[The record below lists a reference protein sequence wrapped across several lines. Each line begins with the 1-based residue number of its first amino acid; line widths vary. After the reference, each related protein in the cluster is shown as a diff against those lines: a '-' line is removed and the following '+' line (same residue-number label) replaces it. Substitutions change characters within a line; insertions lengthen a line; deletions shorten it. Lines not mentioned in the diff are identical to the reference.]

1 MRKVIDSNYLQTPE
15 LEIYLSSS
23 VNNYVVLTDYAAM
36 EAYKDNT
43 LDSIFKSMRLLCRYP
58 NQILVL
64 KGTTAIS
71 GLRSHEKGLLKR
83 LIDNSQSKNFPKY
96 CKNLS
101 KAEKGNE
108 KIKASLLSFG
118 KDANEHMEK
127 ILNDAEGVIA
137 AITEIATNYSQQE
150 LRIFRKK
157 EPYSVAMVRKV
168 FKHIIEVTDIL
179 FSNHPNDINY
189 PSQNDL
195 TNSFIFRYALCM
207 YLLAIHWISEG
218 GTKGVK
224 PKRMRNDMV
233 DMNYVAYA
241 TYFDG
246 FLSKDKKA
254 TNIYTQATFLLRKVL
269 HA

>member
-1 MRKVIDSNYLQTPE
+1 MRKVIDSNYLQEPE
-15 LEIYLSSS
+15 LEFYLSSS
-23 VNNYVVLTDYAAM
+23 TNNYVVLTDYAAM

-43 LDSIFKSMRLLCRYP
+43 LESIFKSMCMLCRYP
-58 NQILVL
+58 NQIIVL
-64 KGTTAIS
+64 KGTAAIS

-83 LIDNSQSKNFPKY
+83 FIDNSQSINFPKF
-96 CKNLS
+96 CKDLS
-101 KAEKGNE
+101 KADKGDE
-108 KIKASLLSFG
+108 KIIMSLLSYG

-127 ILNDAEGVIA
+127 ILNDAESVITT
-137 AITEIATNYSQQE
+137 ITEIATNYTPQE

-157 EPYSVAMVRKV
+157 ESYSVAMIRKI
-168 FKHIIEVTDIL
+168 FKHILEVANML
-179 FSNHPNDINY
+179 FSNHPNVNHY

-195 TNSFIFRYALCM
+195 ANSFIFRYALCM

-218 GTKGVK
+218 GAEGVN

-246 FLSKDKKA
+246 LLSKDKKA
-254 TNIYTQATFLLRKVL
+254 TNIYVQATFLLRNVL